1 MATTTPLTKDEIVQ
15 TAETLASARFSGGLL
30 EGFPGR
36 VPGTL
41 DEAYQVQDLVISAAP
56 EPIVGWKIGMIP
68 PELREQY
75 GAERIIGPVFD
86 NVNHFLGRAH
96 DDNEKIVLPV
106 FAGGFIAVEAE
117 IVIEIGQDIEPGS
130 VDTAG
135 GVEHLV
141 KAMYA
146 GVEIAS
152 SPVPDLNS
160 YGPAAIISD
169 IGNQHGMV
177 IGPVIENWQTV
188 LAETT
193 VETIINDESINQAP
207 ANGIHNGQ
215 LGALAFFIDCC
226 AKRGIKVPAGTMI
239 LTGATTGVHE
249 TLVNSFSTVKYGAL
263 GNINMELVPI
273 K

>member
-1 MATTTPLTKDEIVQ
+1 MTTSTPLSQDEISQ
-15 TAETLASARFSGGLL
+15 TAETLAAARFSGGLL
-30 EGFPGR
+30 EAFPGR
-36 VPGTL
+36 VPPTL
-41 DEAYQVQDLVISAAP
+41 NEAYQIQDLVIGAAP
-56 EPIVGWKIGMIP
+56 ESIVGWKIGMVP

-75 GAERIIGPVFD
+75 GAERIIGPVFK
-86 NVNHFLGRAH
+86 NVSHFIGHAH
-96 DDNEKIVLPV
+96 SDDEKIVLPV

-117 IVIEIGQDIEPGS
+117 IIIEIAEDIEPGS
-130 VDTAG
+130 VDTSQ

-177 IGPVIENWQTV
+177 IGPAIENWQTV

-193 VETIINDESINQAP
+193 VETIINGELINSAP

-226 AKRGIKVPAGTMI
+226 AKRGIKVPAGSMI

-249 TLVNSFSTVKYGAL
+249 TLVGSTSTVKYGAL
-263 GNINMELVPI
+263 GNINMDLVAI